1 MKSYE
6 EACGLA
12 RGLDVVGERWTL
24 LVIRELLF
32 GPKRFTDLEEGMPG
46 VPPSLLSS
54 RLKELAD
61 AGLITQR
68 VLPPPAASSVY
79 ELTHAGRQLE
89 TSLVALAEWGARYGR
104 PMTPEDQVRAEWMA
118 LGMKWLFKPEE
129 AAGVRATYEMRYM
142 DQVLNAVIDDE
153 HVDITI
159 GEATDPDLTV
169 EVLDTEAG
177 RQMMVGELPAPTA
190 ASHEFIRVTGSMEA
204 METFLR
210 IFALPPTEVP
220 ATA

>member
-32 GPKRFTDLEEGMPG
+32 GPKRFTDLEDGMPG
-46 VPPSLLSS
+46 VPPSLLST

-61 AGLITQR
+61 AGLIQQR
-68 VLPPPAASSVY
+68 ILPPPAASTVY

-89 TSLVALAEWGARYGR
+89 ESLVALAKWGARFGR
-104 PMTPEDQVRAEWMA
+104 PMTKDDQVRAEWMA

-129 AAGVRATYEMRYM
+129 AAGVRATYEMRYE
-142 DQVLNAVIDDE
+142 DQVLTAVVDDGRVQIE
-153 HVDITI
+153 VGT
-159 GEATDPDLTV
+159 ATDPDLTV
-169 EVLDTEAG
+169 EMLDTEAG
-177 RQMMVGELPAPTA
+177 RQMLVGEIPAPTA
-190 ASHEFIRVTGSMEA
+190 ASHEFIGVTGSVEA
-204 METFLR
+204 MERFLR
-210 IFALPPTEVP
+210 IFALPPIDV
-220 ATA
+220 ATAR

>member
-1 MKSYE
+1 VKSYE

-46 VPPSLLSS
+46 VPPSLLST
-54 RLKELAD
+54 RLKELTD
-61 AGLITQR
+61 AGLVERR
-68 VLPPPAASSVY
+68 VLAPPAASTVY
-79 ELTHAGRQLE
+79 ELTDAGRELE
-89 TSLVALAEWGARYGR
+89 ESLVALAKWGARYGR

-129 AAGVRATYEMRYM
+129 AAGVHATYEMRYE
-142 DQVLNAVIDDE
+142 DQVLTAQIDDGRA
-153 HVDITI
+153 DIAI
-159 GEATDPDLTV
+159 GEAIDPDLTV

-177 RQMMVGELPAPTA
+177 RQMLVGELPAPTA
-190 ASHEFIRVTGSMEA
+190 TSHEFIRVTGTLEA
-204 METFLR
+204 MELFLR
-210 IFALPPTEVP
+210 IFALPSPHAAPT
-220 ATA
+220 A